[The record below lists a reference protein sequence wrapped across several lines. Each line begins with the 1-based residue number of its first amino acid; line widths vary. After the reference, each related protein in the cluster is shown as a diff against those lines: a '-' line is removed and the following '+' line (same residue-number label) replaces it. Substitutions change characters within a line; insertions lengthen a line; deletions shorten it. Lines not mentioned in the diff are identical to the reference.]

1 MFIRVLAATLAG
13 GIAMFGLGYVIYALI
28 LDPYIK
34 MHTIQ
39 YGGLMKEPMPD
50 LVPLFC
56 SNLVGAFLFALVFDQ
71 WAGIRTFAAGL
82 VGGALLMF
90 LIVLMIDL
98 QYLAFMNLAK
108 DGVPLILDVLGATV
122 LGSLSGGVIAFVL
135 GLFYKPAAAD

>member
-1 MFIRVLAATLAG
+1 MIIRVLAATLAG

-34 MHTIQ
+34 MHTIH
-39 YGGLMKEPMPD
+39 YVGLFKEPMPD
-50 LVPLFC
+50 MVPLIC
-56 SNLVGAFLFALVFDQ
+56 SNLVASFLFTLVFDQ
-71 WAGIRTFAAGL
+71 WAGIRTFAGGL

-108 DGVPLILDVLGATV
+108 DLVPLALDVLGATV
-122 LGSLSGGVIAFVL
+122 LGSLSGGAIAFVL
-135 GLFYKPAAAD
+135 GLFNKPADAD